1 MRTHM
6 TQISPV
12 RALLPGKAMSQP
24 DDGTQFRGQKGGI
37 SDSSTLFPAPGRPS
51 CRLFRLAKLDFA
63 KSLAVHWTTRNPLD
77 HKESTGPQ
85 GLKRP
90 ASPHSSAPKTSFC
103 HSSCC
108 TAPVFQRRAPSPLT
122 PDSFPVRARWP
133 QSGRSLPGLL
143 RRRRDASFFGGRPS
157 W

>member
-77 HKESTGPQ
+77 HKDSNDRLRPTRPPRKQAFATAVAVQRLFSRDGP
-85 GLKRP
+85 P
-90 ASPHSSAPKTSFC
+90 ALSLP
-103 HSSCC
+103 
-108 TAPVFQRRAPSPLT
+108 TAFL
-122 PDSFPVRARWP
+122 
-133 QSGRSLPGLL
+133 SGRDGPNLVGHCQGSFEEEETPPSSEDDLPGEVCH
-143 RRRRDASFFGGRPS
+143 
-157 W
+157 